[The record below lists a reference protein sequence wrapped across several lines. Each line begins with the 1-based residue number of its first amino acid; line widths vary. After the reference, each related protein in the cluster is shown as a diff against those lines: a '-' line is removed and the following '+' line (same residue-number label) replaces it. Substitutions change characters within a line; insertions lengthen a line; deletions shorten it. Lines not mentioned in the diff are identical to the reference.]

1 MHLDKSL
8 KIASKAGGK
17 LILSISPFL
26 ILVLTQTVSAQVK
39 ATNVS
44 LTASGSTSNSMVP
57 ALLDLLLLL
66 GILTCFFISI
76 KVKSFLREG
85 EMAWGWN
92 LFAVSFVLLFVAQFL
107 SFSSGIRLLNVSA
120 SIVSSLRLLFVIS
133 LASGIYFMKK
143 VLS

>member
-1 MHLDKSL
+1 MYLNKPL
-8 KIASKAGGK
+8 KFAMKAGRK
-17 LILSISPFL
+17 LIFSVSPWFF
-26 ILVLTQTVSAQVK
+26 LVLTQTSSAQVK
-39 ATNVS
+39 ANNVN
-44 LTASGSTSNSMVP
+44 LAASGSTGNSMVP
-57 ALLDLLLLL
+57 ALLDLLLLI
-66 GILTCFFISI
+66 GILACLFISV

-92 LFAVSFVLLFVAQFL
+92 LFAVSFVLLFAAQFL
-107 SFSSGIRLLNVSA
+107 SFSSGIKLLNVPT

>member
-1 MHLDKSL
+1 MYLDKTL
-8 KIASKAGGK
+8 KPAMKTVRK
-17 LILSISPFL
+17 LVFSVSPWFFL
-26 ILVLTQTVSAQVK
+26 ILTQTASAQTKSDFVNL
-39 ATNVS
+39 A
-44 LTASGSTSNSMVP
+44 ASGSTGHTLVP
-57 ALLDLLLLL
+57 TLLDILLLV
-66 GILTCFFISI
+66 GILACFFISV

-107 SFSSGIRLLNVSA
+107 SFSSSVKLLNIST